1 MQNILKTFQ
10 DIVEFIVTNVKWV
23 KINGQKPS
31 DNINSGKEQKKRTKC
46 VWVAEGKK
54 KLNDENHVREDDA
67 SSPVDLYIITWAA

>member
-1 MQNILKTFQ
+1 MQNIFKTFQ

-46 VWVAEGKK
+46 V
-54 KLNDENHVREDDA
+54 
-67 SSPVDLYIITWAA
+67 